1 MEQVEFNFDTDIEK
15 YRLTA
20 LIAEDNLFNS
30 KLLVTLLNRIQW
42 DCIECTNGAEAIEIY
57 KNTRIDIALL
67 DIQMPDIN
75 GFDAAREIR
84 KIQAQTGKTV
94 PILAITAL
102 ALKEDR
108 DQGMEAGMDEYLV
121 KPIDQI
127 VFYDILQKNCIKYD
141 NRTDLPVTFEDVLER
156 YNYDYGMIKQVADN
170 SVVAFYK
177 FFKDTETLLK
187 SKNYDTLNF
196 HISQILENI
205 KSLDLA
211 KAYKF
216 AMLYEY
222 YYKQKDIPN
231 LPLIYHRLK
240 YQLYRFIDY
249 YQNTMIKNL
258 DK

>member
-1 MEQVEFNFDTDIEK
+1 MEEEDFKYDTDIEK

-42 DCIECTNGAEAIEIY
+42 DCIECTNGAEAIDIY
-57 KNTRIDIALL
+57 KNTRIDLALL

-84 KIQAQTGKTV
+84 KIQAQVGRHV

-108 DQGMEAGMDEYLV
+108 ERGMEAGMDEYLV

-127 VFYDILQKNCIKYD
+127 VFYNILQKNCIKYD
-141 NRTDLPVTFEDVLER
+141 NMSDLPVSFEGILER
-156 YNYDYGMIKQVADN
+156 YNSDYGMIKQIADN
-170 SVVAFYK
+170 AVVAFYK

-187 SKNYDTLNF
+187 SKNYDTINF
-196 HISQILENI
+196 HISQINDNI
-205 KSLDLA
+205 EALDIT
-211 KAYKF
+211 KAVKF
-216 AMLYEY
+216 SQLYHY
-222 YYKQKDIPN
+222 YYKHKEIPN
-231 LPLIYHRLK
+231 LPLMYHRLK
-240 YQLYRFIDY
+240 YQLYRFIDF
-249 YQNTMIKNL
+249 YQNDMIKNL